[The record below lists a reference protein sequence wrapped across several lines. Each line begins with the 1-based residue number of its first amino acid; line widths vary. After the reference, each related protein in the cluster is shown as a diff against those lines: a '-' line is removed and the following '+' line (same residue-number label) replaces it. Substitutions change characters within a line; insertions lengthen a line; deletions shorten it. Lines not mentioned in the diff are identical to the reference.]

1 MTLAAAVLGF
11 LFGLVHGMNGL
22 TLLRAPSAARGS
34 GDPGAIP
41 RPARVAWVVLCGVA
55 SAAGVVLLIVGGIV
69 AAVLLSLAVIGISAI
84 AVLNGFWMKGRP
96 TVSHHVVRGSVAAAI
111 AALAVLGA

>member
-1 MTLAAAVLGF
+1 MTVAAAILGF

-22 TLLRAPSAARGS
+22 TLLRAPAAARGS

-41 RPARVAWVVLCGVA
+41 RPARIAWVGMCGVA
-55 SAAGVVLLIVGGIV
+55 SAAGVVLLLVGGTV
-69 AAVLLSLAVIGISAI
+69 PAVLLSLAVIGISAI

-96 TVSHHVVRGSVAAAI
+96 TVSHHVVRGTLAAAI
-111 AALAVLGA
+111 TALAVIGV